1 MPFVAAAP
9 PVPLRVT
16 APVAA
21 VAVDAARRR
30 VFALGARSL
39 AVIDADKGTLLATIR
54 IGDARSM
61 AIEPLGGHVFVG
73 TGDGRVSEIDP
84 DRKSIVRTTDAG
96 APVDVLVY
104 DAVTGRLYLDGG
116 GAAAITVIDTRTF
129 KRTGSVAFPSGT
141 PGSIAADPVTRDFY
155 VAESGPS
162 FSVVDPQ
169 RGVIRA
175 SYPTPGLPG
184 SSIVRFDD
192 AFGQIVVVGS
202 NGMLDIYDR
211 AGTQR
216 ARISV
221 PPGIVACD
229 LDTGSHILG
238 CTGPLGVTFIRLQR
252 DAVPQV
258 AGSVTVSGSPLS
270 ANDAKTRDT
279 VVLHSNPAGSGM
291 DLERFHAV
299 DGR

>member
-1 MPFVAAAP
+1 VPFVAAAP
-9 PVPLRVT
+9 PAPLRVT

-21 VAVDAARRR
+21 VAIDAARRR

-54 IGDARSM
+54 IGGARSM

-73 TGDGRVSEIDP
+73 TSDGHVSEIDP

-96 APVDVLVY
+96 VPVDVLVY

-116 GAAAITVIDTRTF
+116 SVPAITVIDARTF
-129 KRTGSVAFPSGT
+129 KRTSSVAFPSGI
-141 PGSIAADPVTRDFY
+141 PGAIAADPVTRDFY
-155 VAESGPS
+155 VAERGPS
-162 FSVVDPQ
+162 ISVVDPQ

-175 SYPTPGLPG
+175 TYPTPGLPG
-184 SSIVRFDD
+184 NSIVRFDD
-192 AFGQIVVVGS
+192 VFGQIVVVGS

-221 PPGIVACD
+221 PEGIVACD
-229 LDTGSHILG
+229 LDTGSHVLD
-238 CTGPLGVTFIRLQR
+238 CTGPPGVTFIQLQR
-252 DAVPQV
+252 DAAPQL
-258 AGSVTVSGSPLS
+258 AGSVTVGGSPLS
-270 ANDAKTRDT
+270 SSDAKTRDT
-279 VVLHSNPAGSGM
+279 VVLHSNPDGSGM
-291 DLERFHAV
+291 DFERFHAV